1 MVIYFLYYYY
11 FYIFPVAFVICIF
24 KRWKA
29 VTTRAPG
36 LEFMMVSKQMIM
48 RMPRMIIMIMIGMMR
63 IETSF

>member
-1 MVIYFLYYYY
+1 M
-11 FYIFPVAFVICIF
+11 
-24 KRWKA
+24 
-29 VTTRAPG
+29 TTRAPG